1 MSDKIGRI
9 PVENL
14 YDKHVHDAPNRT
26 VEALLTQVD
35 QLVGRLQALTEKLDL
50 DTGVTDLDYADL
62 ISAPVQ
68 KLDLIL

>member
-26 VEALLTQVD
+26 VEAMLTQID
-35 QLVGRLQALTEKLDL
+35 QLVTQMQALTAKLDA
-50 DTGVTDLDYADL
+50 DTGVTDTDYATT
-62 ISAPVQ
+62 ISDSVQ

>member
-14 YDKHVHDAPNRT
+14 YDKHVHDGPNRT
-26 VEALLTQVD
+26 VEAMLTQQD
-35 QLVGRLQALTEKLDL
+35 QMIGMLQDLAAKLDA
-50 DTGVTDLDYADL
+50 DTGVTDTDYAATLTD
-62 ISAPVQ
+62 SMQ

>member
-9 PVENL
+9 PLENL

-26 VEALLTQVD
+26 VEAMLTQLD
-35 QLVGRLQALTEKLDL
+35 QLVGQVQALTAKLDL
-50 DTGVTDLDYADL
+50 DTGVTDTDYEDT
-62 ISAPVQ
+62 ISVLVR